1 MLTSPETRS
10 VCANLHNTLHAS
22 PTRGLSVQELGNG
35 NHRTGTSERGHVP
48 SRGPGS
54 KTVCPM
60 NGHEAGLHSSS
71 LQTLPACSLDLA
83 SAVSGARE
91 EPWRWL
97 LPCWVDMGTE
107 ACAVLIPVAQAP
119 AAP

>member
-1 MLTSPETRS
+1 MEGGMCSS
-10 VCANLHNTLHAS
+10 
-22 PTRGLSVQELGNG
+22 
-35 NHRTGTSERGHVP
+35 
-48 SRGPGS
+48 GS

-119 AAP
+119 AAPRSSLFQMPGQGDNQS